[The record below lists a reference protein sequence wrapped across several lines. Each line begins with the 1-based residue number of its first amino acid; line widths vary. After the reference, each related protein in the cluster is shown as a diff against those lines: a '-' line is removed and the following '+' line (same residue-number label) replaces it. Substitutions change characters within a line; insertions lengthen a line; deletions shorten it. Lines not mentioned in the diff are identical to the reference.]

1 MSDSYRG
8 VSVGVG
14 IVVAPLLK
22 MGRSPELPS
31 AHPVDDRPAEAEL
44 ARNALATV
52 SAELGARS
60 LEAGDP
66 TAAAILDALS
76 MIASD
81 QALGDQV
88 EEMVDAR
95 TDAPHALH
103 AAFEGYREMLTQAG
117 GHLAERAQDIADIRD
132 RVIAVALGL
141 PMPGIPD
148 PGHPF
153 VLAADDL
160 SPADTVGIDTHRVLA
175 LVTERGGPTSHTA
188 ILARSLG
195 LPCVVACPGV
205 MGVAD
210 GTMVAV
216 DAEAGLVEARISPDR
231 QAELRRRSQQI
242 EADLAEV
249 DGPGR
254 TADDHPIALLLNVGA
269 AADLDRAAD
278 EHFEGVGLFR
288 TEFLFL
294 DRTDAPSFDEQRAAY
309 RAVLGAARGCK
320 VVVRTLDAGADK
332 PLPFVNLTP
341 GPNPALGVRG
351 VRIARHAPEILT
363 VQLAA
368 LAAAASDVER
378 AEAWVMAPMV
388 ATPDEAA
395 WFVQHARSAGLGTVG
410 VMIEVP
416 AAALRAREILAEVD
430 FVSVGTNDLGQY
442 TFAADR
448 MDGALSTLLDPW
460 QPALLDL
467 IARCADAGR
476 ALGKP
481 VGICGES
488 AADPA
493 LAPVFGGMGITSL
506 SMSARAIPL
515 VRRALAARSLS
526 ECEHVAKLVLNAG
539 TADAARALALQ
550 PPVPPQP
557 AGCHPDPPG
566 HRR

>member
-22 MGRSPELPS
+22 MGRPPELPS
-31 AHPVDDRPAEAEL
+31 AHPVEDRPAEAEL
-44 ARNALATV
+44 ARHALDTV

-88 EEMVDAR
+88 EAMVDAR

-160 SPADTVGIDTHRVLA
+160 SPADTVGIDTGRVLA
-175 LVTERGGPTSHTA
+175 LVTEGGGPTSHTA

-216 DAEAGLVEARISPDR
+216 DAEAGLVETGIGPDR
-231 QAELRRRSQQI
+231 QAELQRRSQLI
-242 EADLAEV
+242 EADLAAV
-249 DGPGR
+249 AGPGR

-309 RAVLGAARGCK
+309 RAVLGAARGRK

-341 GPNPALGVRG
+341 GPNPALGLRG
-351 VRIARHAPEILT
+351 VRIARHAPGILT

-368 LAAAASDVER
+368 LAAAASDVEG

-388 ATPDEAA
+388 ATADEAA
-395 WFVQHARSAGLGTVG
+395 WFVQT
-410 VMIEVP
+410 P
-416 AAALRAREILAEVD
+416 ATP
-430 FVSVGTNDLGQY
+430 G
-442 TFAADR
+442 
-448 MDGALSTLLDPW
+448 W
-460 QPALLDL
+460 
-467 IARCADAGR
+467 
-476 ALGKP
+476 
-481 VGICGES
+481 
-488 AADPA
+488 
-493 LAPVFGGMGITSL
+493 APSG
-506 SMSARAIPL
+506 
-515 VRRALAARSLS
+515 
-526 ECEHVAKLVLNAG
+526 
-539 TADAARALALQ
+539 
-550 PPVPPQP
+550 
-557 AGCHPDPPG
+557 
-566 HRR
+566 